1 MTDLNVPVPVP
12 HVVKAQLVCDLSRV
26 HGLQQ
31 IKYNLQ
37 YSLLYHIVQC
47 NITIYDVRSSADLRQ
62 VLLVGEHQHHGLPQ
76 LVLGQHAVELVPR
89 LRYPLPVIAVH
100 HEYQPV
106 CVLGTLQSV
115 FVIHFI
121 SVSCRV

>member
-1 MTDLNVPVPVP
+1 MVKALAGKSAFSMTDLNVPVPVP

-47 NITIYDVRSSADLRQ
+47 NISIYDVKN
-62 VLLVGEHQHHGLPQ
+62 
-76 LVLGQHAVELVPR
+76 
-89 LRYPLPVIAVH
+89 
-100 HEYQPV
+100 
-106 CVLGTLQSV
+106 
-115 FVIHFI
+115 
-121 SVSCRV
+121 